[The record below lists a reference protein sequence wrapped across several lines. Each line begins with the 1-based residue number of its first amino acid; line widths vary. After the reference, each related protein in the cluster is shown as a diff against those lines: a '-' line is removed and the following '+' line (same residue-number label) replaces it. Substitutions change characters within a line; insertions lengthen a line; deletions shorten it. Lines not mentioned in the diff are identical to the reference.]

1 MKNAD
6 IKEQLDR
13 IENKIDALETKLDKH
28 IKKIWTVYKPIKE
41 LLTKLEKFRLW

>member
-28 IKKIWTVYKPIKE
+28 VNEIWTVYKPIKE